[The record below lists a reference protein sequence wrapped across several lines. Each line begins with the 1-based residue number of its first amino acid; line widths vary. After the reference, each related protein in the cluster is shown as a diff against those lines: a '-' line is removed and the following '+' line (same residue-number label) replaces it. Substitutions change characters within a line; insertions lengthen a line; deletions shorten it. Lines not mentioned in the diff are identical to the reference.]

1 MRRNSIQKQLT
12 LTQQIEVIDDID
24 KTLLEEI
31 LLIVQN
37 RDTFSLVSFWGH
49 NTLKRDKSDEEFFK
63 KIMLSVNALIKANAL
78 RRNYHK
84 IKDVLIDE
92 IKKDPSI
99 RGAKIDMLFNKVDA
113 FILIEGFFSQVKTA
127 LDLLAQSL
135 KPIYGYEFHTWAK
148 KNNVSGM
155 EIVSVLTNNLNKD
168 LKPRAG
174 PIIDLIK
181 KNAESI
187 SRIVSHRDDTVHYGK
202 LNKVQGFSYSMSKN
216 EIIPPLI
223 LINNHESAFVH
234 EYLDEALRY
243 IADFTQEFVV
253 TLLSNLV
260 NGMIIIKRDDGSWGW
275 VAHNLNNEVINK

>member
-1 MRRNSIQKQLT
+1 MQKQLT
-12 LTQQIEVIDDID
+12 LTQEIEIVDEID
-24 KTLLEEI
+24 KVLLEEL

-37 RDTFSLVSFWGH
+37 KDTLSLVSFWGH
-49 NTLKRDKSDEEFFK
+49 EKLKKDNVDEEFFK
-63 KIMLSVNALIKANAL
+63 KIMLSVNALVKANAL

-99 RGAKIDMLFNKVDA
+99 KGTRIDMLFNKVDA

-135 KPIYGYEFHTWAK
+135 KPVYGYEVHTWAK

-155 EIVSVLTNNLNKD
+155 EIVSVLTNNLNKE
-168 LKPRAG
+168 LKPHAL

-181 KNAESI
+181 RNAEAI
-187 SRIVSHRDDTVHYGK
+187 TRIVSHRDDTVHYGK
-202 LNKVQGFSYSMSKN
+202 LNKVQGFRYSVSKN
-216 EIIPPLI
+216 EVMPPLI
-223 LINNHESAFVH
+223 LINDHESAFVH
-234 EYLDEALRY
+234 EYLDEALKY
-243 IADFTQEFVV
+243 IADFTQEFVI

-260 NGMIIIKRDDGSWGW
+260 TDMVIAKKSDGSWSW
-275 VAHNLNNEVINK
+275 ATHNQSNKVVNKK